1 MDWGRKWIGALT
13 LSLLLKL
20 TPIKLEP
27 WFFLW
32 SFFFLY
38 KSIMLQCMKH
48 CCHVW
53 TGAPSWYLELLDK
66 LQRRICKR
74 VDPSLAATLEPLA
87 HCRNVASLNLFYRY
101 YFGRYSSELAQLVP
115 LPYSWRKSLSLS
127 PSLSLSLCVC
137 VCVCVYTLPPVGFFQ
152 LHNVFD
158 IREKFG
164 STIFCCEYSVTFCQ
178 VPSSLFP
185 SLSYFTSKDEN
196 FSQPL
201 TGEKT
206 IWYNVL
212 SVEKM
217 VYIV

>member
-127 PSLSLSLCVC
+127 PSLSLVVCVC
-137 VCVCVYTLPPVGFFQ
+137 VCVCVCLYSSTCWFLPAAQRLWHTWEVRIND
-152 LHNVFD
+152 LLLWVFCYLLSGSF
-158 IREKFG
+158 ISISESILFHLQRRKLQPTAYWRENDM
-164 STIFCCEYSVTFCQ
+164 I
-178 VPSSLFP
+178 
-185 SLSYFTSKDEN
+185 
-196 FSQPL
+196 
-201 TGEKT
+201 
-206 IWYNVL
+206 
-212 SVEKM
+212 
-217 VYIV
+217 